1 MRSGS
6 ASLKNVRIERWWKIA
21 QECLRYIFEN
31 PKIVFKRRLSTISDS
46 SSAQEYRFTKVAQE
60 CIRVATEIAREE
72 NFDKQ
77 DFCAFLTWGMQW
89 TSAKKPPSPEEIE
102 VSEIDN
108 L

>member
-1 MRSGS
+1 MKKYKKWKKNTEVVKNFINKNNICETPMRFS
-6 ASLKNVRIERWWKIA
+6 
-21 QECLRYIFEN
+21 Q
-31 PKIVFKRRLSTISDS
+31 ISDS

-89 TSAKKPPSPEEIE
+89 TSANEPQSPEEIK

>member
-1 MRSGS
+1 
-6 ASLKNVRIERWWKIA
+6 
-21 QECLRYIFEN
+21 
-31 PKIVFKRRLSTISDS
+31 
-46 SSAQEYRFTKVAQE
+46 VAND
-60 CIRVATEIAREE
+60 IAREE
-72 NFDKQ
+72 NFDKS

>member
-1 MRSGS
+1 M
-6 ASLKNVRIERWWKIA
+6 LKHLGFIGNSFNC
-21 QECLRYIFEN
+21 QDTLC
-31 PKIVFKRRLSTISDS
+31 P
-46 SSAQEYRFTKVAQE
+46 FTQTALQPAEKVHGW
-60 CIRVATEIAREE
+60 REE

-89 TSAKKPPSPEEIE
+89 TSANEPQSPEEIE